1 MSDKEN
7 RLKSESGENE
17 RDPSQSVVKE
27 WVV

>member
-17 RDPSQSVVKE
+17 RDLSQSVVKE